1 MSRTEQPEVNAV
13 NFHLVRGS
21 VILFDCDGVLVD
33 SDASV
38 DRSWTRWALEY
49 GLDPDRVI
57 ETVHGRRTT
66 DTVDLL
72 IQPSDRAA
80 ALSAIDSYELEDAT
94 TATQIAG
101 ARELVASMPS
111 SRWAV
116 VTSGRR
122 ALARARLHAAGIDP
136 PRVLV
141 SADDVAAGKP
151 DPEGYLAAAAALGV
165 APGDAIVIEDSG
177 TGVEAGRR
185 ASAGNVVGVGSR
197 ALSTKADIVVRDL
210 TSLRWDDGLRIPHA
224 CVLSRQP

>member
-1 MSRTEQPEVNAV
+1 MDS
-13 NFHLVRGS
+13 HLVRAS

-33 SDASV
+33 SDSSV
-38 DRSWTRWALEY
+38 DRAWTRWALEY

-66 DTVDLL
+66 DTVALL
-72 IQPSDRAA
+72 IPPIDRAA
-80 ALSAIDSYELEDAT
+80 ALSAIDSYELEDAA
-94 TATQIAG
+94 TATEIAG

-122 ALARARLHAAGIDP
+122 ALARARLQAAGIDP
-136 PRVLV
+136 PPVLV

-165 APGDAIVIEDSG
+165 AAADAIVMEDSR

-185 ASAGNVVGVGSR
+185 ACAGNVVGVGSR
-197 ALSTKADIVVRDL
+197 ALSTDADIVVRDL
-210 TSLRWDDGLRIPHA
+210 TSLRWDDGLRIPQA
-224 CVLSRQP
+224 SVLSRDSAGGSPG

>member
-1 MSRTEQPEVNAV
+1 MDS
-13 NFHLVRGS
+13 HLVPAS

-33 SDASV
+33 SDSSV

-66 DTVDLL
+66 DTVALL
-72 IQPSDRAA
+72 IPPNDQAA
-80 ALSAIDSYELEDAT
+80 ALSAIDSYELEDAG
-94 TATQIAG
+94 TATEIAG

-122 ALARARLHAAGIDP
+122 ALARARLQAAGIDP
-136 PRVLV
+136 PPVLV

-165 APGDAIVIEDSG
+165 AAADAIVMEDSR

-185 ASAGNVVGVGSR
+185 ARVGNVVGVGSR
-197 ALSTKADIVVRDL
+197 ALSTDADIVVRDL
-210 TSLRWDDGLRIPHA
+210 TSLRWDNGLHIPQTS
-224 CVLSRQP
+224 VLSRDSAGGSPD